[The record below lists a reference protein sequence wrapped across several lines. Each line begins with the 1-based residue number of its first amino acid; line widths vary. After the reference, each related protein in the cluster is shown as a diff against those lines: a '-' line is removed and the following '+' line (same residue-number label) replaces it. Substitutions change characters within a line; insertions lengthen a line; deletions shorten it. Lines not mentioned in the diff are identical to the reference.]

1 MAKFVQRQQ
10 SQLYLLPPDLR
21 DWLPEDDLA
30 HFVVEAVERV
40 PLERF
45 QVNERGTGSAQYHP
59 RMMLALLVYC
69 YANGIFGSRR
79 IERATYRDIGVRY
92 VAANCH
98 PDHDTICTFRRSNFE
113 AVAAAFLQV
122 LLLAKELQLLRVGTV
137 SVEGTKV
144 DANANKRNSIRYD
157 RAGALREQLRGEIEG
172 LLDQAEHADT
182 DDAPDPQGLPE
193 ELSRRDKLRAKLDRA
208 CAELERRQAEHADT
222 DDAPDPQG
230 LPEELSRRDK
240 LRAKLDRACAELERR
255 AQARADSE
263 RAEYERKVAAR
274 ERRTGSRKGRHIAP
288 PTEAPEAKAQINLT
302 DADSALMRKSRRHE
316 YRQAYNAQ
324 AAVDADGS
332 QLVLGA
338 RVSVCASDR
347 NELVADV
354 DAIPL
359 ALGAADRV
367 LADSGYATGSEVSQL
382 AGRGVEVL
390 VATGAEGQRR
400 RHDFRPEPPEPQAK
414 EPQAD
419 WIKSMQEKMA
429 LPEHR
434 AHYRLRKQTVEPVF
448 GIVKQA
454 MGFRQFLLRGLEKV
468 EGEWALVTLAYNC
481 RRVHNLR
488 LA

>member
-1 MAKFVQRQQ
+1 MPKFVQRHQ

-45 QVNERGTGSAQYHP
+45 EVNERGTGSAQYHP

-98 PDHDTICTFRRSNFE
+98 PDHDTICTFRRSNFD

-122 LLLAKELQLLRVGTV
+122 LLLAKELKLLRVGTV
-137 SVEGTKV
+137 SVDGTKV

-172 LLDQAEHADT
+172 LLDQAEQADT
-182 DDAPDPQGLPE
+182 DE
-193 ELSRRDKLRAKLDRA
+193 
-208 CAELERRQAEHADT
+208 
-222 DDAPDPQG
+222 APDPQG

-274 ERRTGSRKGRHIAP
+274 ERRRGSRKGRHIKP
-288 PTEAPEAKAQINLT
+288 PTEAPAAKAQRST
-302 DADSALMRKSRRHE
+302 
-316 YRQAYNAQ
+316 
-324 AAVDADGS
+324 
-332 QLVLGA
+332 
-338 RVSVCASDR
+338 
-347 NELVADV
+347 
-354 DAIPL
+354 
-359 ALGAADRV
+359 
-367 LADSGYATGSEVSQL
+367 
-382 AGRGVEVL
+382 
-390 VATGAEGQRR
+390 
-400 RHDFRPEPPEPQAK
+400 
-414 EPQAD
+414 
-419 WIKSMQEKMA
+419 
-429 LPEHR
+429 
-434 AHYRLRKQTVEPVF
+434 
-448 GIVKQA
+448 
-454 MGFRQFLLRGLEKV
+454 
-468 EGEWALVTLAYNC
+468 
-481 RRVHNLR
+481 
-488 LA
+488 

>member
-1 MAKFVQRQQ
+1 M
-10 SQLYLLPPDLR
+10 
-21 DWLPEDDLA
+21 
-30 HFVVEAVERV
+30 VEAVERV

-113 AVAAAFLQV
+113 AVAEAFLQV
-122 LLLAKELQLLRVGTV
+122 LLLAKELKLLRVGTV
-137 SVEGTKV
+137 SVDGTKV

-182 DDAPDPQGLPE
+182 DDVPDPQGLPE
-193 ELSRRDKLRAKLDRA
+193 ELSRR
-208 CAELERRQAEHADT
+208 ET
-222 DDAPDPQG
+222 
-230 LPEELSRRDK
+230 

-274 ERRTGSRKGRHIAP
+274 ERRTGSRKGRHIKP
-288 PTEAPEAKAQINLT
+288 PTDAPEAKAQINLT
-302 DADSALMRKSRRHE
+302 DADSALMRRSRHHE

-332 QLVLGA
+332 QLVLGS

-354 DAIPL
+354 EAIPA

-367 LADSGYATGSEVSQL
+367 LGGQWLRDGQ
-382 AGRGVEVL
+382 RG
-390 VATGAEGQRR
+390 VATGRSRCGGVGGDGGGRPTAPARLPTGAAGAAGEGAAGGLDQV
-400 RHDFRPEPPEPQAK
+400 DAGEDGTAGAPG
-414 EPQAD
+414 
-419 WIKSMQEKMA
+419 A
-429 LPEHR
+429 LPFAPADGGAGVRDRE
-434 AHYRLRKQTVEPVF
+434 A
-448 GIVKQA
+448 GD
-454 MGFRQFLLRGLEKV
+454 GLPAV
-468 EGEWALVTLAYNC
+468 SAAGS
-481 RRVHNLR
+481 
-488 LA
+488 